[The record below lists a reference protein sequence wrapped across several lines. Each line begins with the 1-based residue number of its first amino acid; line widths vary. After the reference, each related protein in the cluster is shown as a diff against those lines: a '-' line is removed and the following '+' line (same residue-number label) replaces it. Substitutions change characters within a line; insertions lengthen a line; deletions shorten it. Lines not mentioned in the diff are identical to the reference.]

1 MGPVCPPGVTA
12 VGKEAYDGWAGEALP
27 AAADQR
33 SALVDIR
40 IGVIHTPKEI
50 EVEVADDSDRDRLMK
65 DIDSTLSRPEAV
77 LWLTDRRGRRVGV
90 PVARVAYVEVGV
102 ASEDRRVGFG
112 AP

>member
-1 MGPVCPPGVTA
+1 M
-12 VGKEAYDGWAGEALP
+12 
-27 AAADQR
+27 
-33 SALVDIR
+33 DIR
-40 IGVIHTPKEI
+40 IGVIHTSREI
-50 EVEVADDSDRDRLMK
+50 EVEVGDDANRDELMD
-65 DIDSTLSRPEAV
+65 DIDATLGRPEGV